1 MGWKM
6 EVIDFFDETNRSLVH
21 RVPPEGSA
29 DIKVGA
35 QLIVQPNQEAVFVRS
50 GKALDKFGPGRYT
63 LYTWNVPLITATLT
77 IPWEK
82 SPFQAQ
88 VYFIGQQTFLDQKW
102 GTRQPIT
109 VRDKD
114 FGIVRLRANGKFA
127 FRVKDSVKLLDELIG
142 TQGKY
147 TTEEVTSY
155 LKDLIVSRL
164 TDMLGSQQT
173 SLLDLPAQFD
183 ELSSGATSKIG
194 QEFGK
199 YGLELVE
206 FFINAISPPEEV
218 QKAIDARSSMGAI
231 GDMQA
236 YTVYQAANSMR
247 TMAEQGGAGG
257 SAAAPMGMGMGAG
270 FGMMLPGMIQ
280 NAMQSGARVNPN
292 QFGQPGSGGQGPAV
306 AAAAAGGAAADAAA
320 KAGQGSRMD
329 FGGLQK
335 ATAPTVTDPKALIRA
350 VANSAGWQCLE
361 TGEVWQIIV
370 PVGSL
375 RKQTVDVRFDQ
386 KDAEGHSLISY
397 SSACGPS
404 TPENA
409 MQLLKFNAQMVMGA
423 FGVQSTPSGD
433 VVVVCASQLAATST
447 ALDASRTITSIAWQ
461 ADKVEDNLTGGDK
474 N

>member
-1 MGWKM
+1 MGIRL

-21 RVPPEGSA
+21 RVPPEGST
-29 DIKVGA
+29 DIKLGA
-35 QLIVQPNQEAVFVRS
+35 QLIVQPNQEAVFVKS
-50 GKALDKFGPGRYT
+50 GKAQDKFGPGQYT
-63 LYTWNVPLITATLT
+63 LQTYNVPIITRLLT

-88 VYFIGQQTFLDQKW
+88 VYFVGLQTFLDQKW

-127 FRVKDSVKLLDELIG
+127 FRVKDSVKLLDELVG

-164 TDMLGSQQT
+164 TDILASSQT

-183 ELSSGATSKIG
+183 EIGGGATSKIG

-236 YTVYQAANSMR
+236 YTIYQAANSMR
-247 TMAEQGGAGG
+247 TMAGVGGAGAG
-257 SAAAPMGMGMGAG
+257 GPMGMGLGAC

-280 NAMQSGARVNPN
+280 NVMQSGARVNPN
-292 QFGQPGSGGQGPAV
+292 QFQQPTAGGQAPAV
-306 AAAAAGGAAADAAA
+306 AATGPGQGSGMDFGALKQAPPAAAADP
-320 KAGQGSRMD
+320 KQLVRS
-329 FGGLQK
+329 
-335 ATAPTVTDPKALIRA
+335 VTQ
-350 VANSAGWQCLE
+350 SAGWQCQDS
-361 TGEVWQIIV
+361 GEAWQIVV
-370 PVGSL
+370 PIGAL
-375 RKQTVDVRFDQ
+375 RKQTVTVRFDQ
-386 KDAEGHSLISY
+386 KDSDGHPLISY
-397 SSACGPS
+397 SSVCGPS

-409 MQLLKFNAQMVMGA
+409 LQLLKFNAQMVMGA
-423 FGVQSTPSGD
+423 FGVQNTPSGD
-433 VVVVCASQLAATST
+433 MVVVCASQLANTSA
-447 ALDASRTITSIAWQ
+447 ALDISRTITAIAWQ
-461 ADKVEDNLTGGDK
+461 ADKVEENLVGEEQ

>member
-1 MGWKM
+1 
-6 EVIDFFDETNRSLVH
+6 
-21 RVPPEGSA
+21 
-29 DIKVGA
+29 
-35 QLIVQPNQEAVFVRS
+35 VQPNQEAVFVKS
-50 GKALDKFGPGRYT
+50 GKAQDKFGPGRYT
-63 LYTWNVPLITATLT
+63 LTTFNVPILTRLLT

-114 FGIVRLRANGKFA
+114 FGVVRLRANGKFA

-147 TTEEVTSY
+147 TTDEVTSY
-155 LKDLIVSRL
+155 LKDLIVSKL
-164 TDMLGSQQT
+164 TDILATSQT

-183 ELSSGATSKIG
+183 EIAGGATSKIG

-231 GDMQA
+231 GDLQA
-236 YTVYQAANSMR
+236 YTVFQAANSMR
-247 TMAEQGGAGG
+247 NIAEQSGAGG

-292 QFGQPGSGGQGPAV
+292 QFQPAATAPV
-306 AAAAAGGAAADAAA
+306 AAQTAR
-320 KAGQGSRMD
+320 AGQGVVD
-329 FGGLQK
+329 FGGLQR
-335 ATAPTVTDPKALIRA
+335 AAAPAATDPKQLVRT
-350 VANSAGWQCLE
+350 VAKSAGWQCLE
-361 TGEVWQIIV
+361 TGEAWQIVV

-386 KDAEGHSLISY
+386 KDPEGHALISY
-397 SSACGPS
+397 SSVCGPS

-409 MQLLKFNAQMVMGA
+409 VQLLKFNAQMVMGA
-423 FGVQSTPSGD
+423 FGVQSTASGD
-433 VVVVCASQLAATST
+433 MVVVCASQLAATST
-447 ALDASRTITSIAWQ
+447 ALDVSRTITSIAWQ
-461 ADKVEDNLTGGDK
+461 ADKVEDNLTGGDR

>member
-1 MGWKM
+1 LTT
-6 EVIDFFDETNRSLVH
+6 F
-21 RVPPEGSA
+21 
-29 DIKVGA
+29 
-35 QLIVQPNQEAVFVRS
+35 
-50 GKALDKFGPGRYT
+50 
-63 LYTWNVPLITATLT
+63 NVPILTRLLT

-88 VYFIGQQTFLDQKW
+88 VYFLGTQTFLDQKW

-127 FRVKDSVKLLDELIG
+127 FRVKDSVKLLDELVG

-164 TDMLGSQQT
+164 TDLLASSQT

-183 ELSSGATSKIG
+183 EIGAGATSKIG

-231 GDMQA
+231 GDLQA

-247 TMAEQGGAGG
+247 NIAEQGGAGG
-257 SAAAPMGMGMGAG
+257 SAAAPMGMGMGMGAG

-280 NAMQSGARVNPN
+280 NAMQSPARVNPN
-292 QFGQPGSGGQGPAV
+292 QFQVGQASNPPAGAGQGGGPDFSGLGRAV
-306 AAAAAGGAAADAAA
+306 AAAPA
-320 KAGQGSRMD
+320 
-329 FGGLQK
+329 
-335 ATAPTVTDPKALIRA
+335 DPKLLVRS
-350 VANSAGWQCLE
+350 VAQSAGWQCLE
-361 TGEVWQIIV
+361 AGEAWQVVV
-370 PVGSL
+370 PIGSL
-375 RKQTVDVRFDQ
+375 RKQTVTVRFDQ
-386 KDAEGHSLISY
+386 KDSDGHAIISY
-397 SSACGPS
+397 SSVCGPS

-423 FGVQSTPSGD
+423 FGVQNTPSGD
-433 VVVVCASQLAATST
+433 VVVVCASQLAATSA
-447 ALDASRTITSIAWQ
+447 ALDVSRTITAIAWQ
-461 ADKVEDNLTGGDK
+461 ADKVEENLGEGDK